1 MSSALQHLS
10 RGQLSQMP
18 PLLVGG
24 AIEDVSSV
32 EAELARHLPHI
43 RRMSKQLKSTSQ
55 QIETSVVEVCNNF
68 QGIAERARSTTDRT
82 RGFLSSEHEGPATR
96 QSFGGLIRNCGET
109 LVKILT
115 TTEQAG
121 EVSRRAI
128 ERIQQMD
135 KSSEMISA
143 ALEKLE
149 RIAHENKMLAMN
161 ARIEAAHAGV
171 LGAGFAVVA
180 VEVVAQTER
189 AQEVTNQVSDL
200 IANLRSLAATT
211 AQDLQRMNEQDSLRL
226 NQCKSEV
233 EESLRDM
240 ESAHGEMETM
250 LAGMTEEGALLAN
263 DIGSAV
269 RGLQFQDRTSQQL
282 AHVVEDLDTLQAKLT
297 TRFGDVTG
305 EQAASHDG
313 FSGFTMKEEREV
325 AGMDDEESGAGD
337 VELF

>member
-1 MSSALQHLS
+1 MNNAA
-10 RGQLSQMP
+10 QLLPNECQPQIP
-18 PLLVGG
+18 PILIAGCTDGSV
-24 AIEDVSSV
+24 V

-55 QIETSVVEVCNNF
+55 QIENSVVEVCKNF
-68 QGIAERARSTTDRT
+68 QGIADRANSTTERT
-82 RGFLSSEHEGPATR
+82 RGFLRNEGKGLSNR
-96 QSFGGLIRNCGET
+96 RSFEGLINNCGGT

-135 KSSEMISA
+135 KASEMISA

-161 ARIEAAHAGV
+161 ARIEAAHAGI

-189 AQEVTNQVSDL
+189 AQQVTNQVSDL
-200 IANLRSLAATT
+200 IVNLRSLAGTT
-211 AQDLQRMNEQDSLRL
+211 VQDLQRINEQDSLRL
-226 NQCKSEV
+226 NQCKHEV

-240 ESAHGEMETM
+240 QTAHGEMETM

-263 DIGSAV
+263 EISSAI
-269 RGLQFQDRTSQQL
+269 RGLQFQDRTSQQI

-297 TRFGDVTG
+297 TEFGDVAA
-305 EQAASHDG
+305 EQAASNEG
-313 FSGFTMKEEREV
+313 MSGFTMKEEREV
-325 AGMDDEESGAGD
+325 AGIDEVESVAGD

>member
-1 MSSALQHLS
+1 
-10 RGQLSQMP
+10 MP

-82 RGFLSSEHEGPATR
+82 RGFLSSEHEGPANR
-96 QSFGGLIRNCGET
+96 KSFGGLIRNCGET